1 MKPRELGDVRV
12 DELVE
17 ELGRSIGKRTNV
29 LVKGSRFMRMERV
42 VEELRAGAS
51 GPK

>member
-1 MKPRELGDVRV
+1 VPRAVSVHTDAIVQALQHVYG
-12 DELVE
+12 
-17 ELGRSIGKRTNV
+17 
-29 LVKGSRFMRMERV
+29 MERV